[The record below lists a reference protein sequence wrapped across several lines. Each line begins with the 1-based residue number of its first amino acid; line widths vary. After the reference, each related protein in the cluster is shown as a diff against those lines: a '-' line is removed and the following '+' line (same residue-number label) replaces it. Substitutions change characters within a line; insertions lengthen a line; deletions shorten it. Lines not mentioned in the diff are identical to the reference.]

1 MNKTQFAKLL
11 FLIVA
16 CFQIFGCA
24 STRQPTQAEIFNQFD
39 SINQLD
45 KVLFS
50 AKESGV
56 NNFAPAGFNKAKDLL
71 NQSVQLAQ
79 EGKTDKAQVISAQ
92 GIEIIKKAQSDA
104 DVSKK
109 EMWEVTEYRT
119 KAISAGASDL
129 YKTEFEDADKMF
141 RKTAAYFETG
151 DFQEGKESQP
161 DLIEKYSKLERD
173 ALEKGVIE
181 LAKLSFEQA
190 KNEDANKYAPKS
202 FKRAQNELNVALS
215 IIETD
220 RTRTEKANEHA
231 KIASVLAKN
240 ASQISALAKTFKRRD
255 FSNEDIVLWYWQQ
268 LEKINEP
275 FSDTVNFQQPNH
287 IVIQDIQ
294 KKIAEMKASYEKFSM
309 DTQIIEKKQQ
319 EYIETLNENHKME
332 IAELNSQLD
341 QIKKKYKMEVTEQ
354 QKMLAEKE
362 RAEREIKQRFAYIQS
377 LFNPGE
383 AQVYRKGDNVLISAH
398 GFYFPSGDDEIKST
412 NFGLLN
418 KLLSST
424 KQFPNARIG
433 IYGHTDSVGPGDL
446 NLKLSEKRAE
456 NVANFIANVGHIP
469 PTKIIHKGFGDT
481 KPIASDKTK
490 EGRTQNRRIEMVI
503 INE

>member
-1 MNKTQFAKLL
+1 
-11 FLIVA
+11 
-16 CFQIFGCA
+16 
-24 STRQPTQAEIFNQFD
+24 
-39 SINQLD
+39 
-45 KVLFS
+45 
-50 AKESGV
+50 
-56 NNFAPAGFNKAKDLL
+56 
-71 NQSVQLAQ
+71 
-79 EGKTDKAQVISAQ
+79 
-92 GIEIIKKAQSDA
+92 
-104 DVSKK
+104 
-109 EMWEVTEYRT
+109 
-119 KAISAGASDL
+119 
-129 YKTEFEDADKMF
+129 
-141 RKTAAYFETG
+141 
-151 DFQEGKESQP
+151 
-161 DLIEKYSKLERD
+161 
-173 ALEKGVIE
+173 
-181 LAKLSFEQA
+181 
-190 KNEDANKYAPKS
+190 
-202 FKRAQNELNVALS
+202 
-215 IIETD
+215 
-220 RTRTEKANEHA
+220 
-231 KIASVLAKN
+231 
-240 ASQISALAKTFKRRD
+240 
-255 FSNEDIVLWYWQQ
+255 
-268 LEKINEP
+268 
-275 FSDTVNFQQPNH
+275 
-287 IVIQDIQ
+287 
-294 KKIAEMKASYEKFSM
+294 
-309 DTQIIEKKQQ
+309 
-319 EYIETLNENHKME
+319 ME